1 MRFETVSPIEFV
13 KRCRDLFDQNYAEA
27 ALPGHQFNLDE
38 SAYVQYE
45 KQTPSFAIV
54 AYDGE
59 VLAGF
64 CSVFVSFHQHTSEV
78 MATNDAIFV
87 RPKYRSGVLAGQL
100 FVKAEREAKARRGL
114 PVDCSCPVS
123 SLQGASRTHSK
134 RISSVVPSHVSQE
147 FLAMSKEQSQT
158 DAELARRYLKKR
170 RVTGSQNKEV

>member
-87 RPKYRSGVLAGQL
+87 RPEYRSGILAGQL
-100 FVKAEREAKARRGL
+100 FVKAEREAKARGAVAFQDPERRRTPRIGIDSVRREQENRRRGEG
-114 PVDCSCPVS
+114 D
-123 SLQGASRTHSK
+123 GEK
-134 RISSVVPSHVSQE
+134 RV
-147 FLAMSKEQSQT
+147 
-158 DAELARRYLKKR
+158 R
-170 RVTGSQNKEV
+170 RVETDVGNAD